1 MSSESSTGHKK
12 ESAKF
17 LFYQF
22 ILVEEHYCGAM
33 DSICRFCGALH
44 FAAERSSDGL
54 FTQCCQKGK
63 VILPEDEFGNV
74 LHYPPFLQS
83 LLSNPA
89 DPNYRN
95 FRENI
100 RSYNNSVSFASV
112 GAKIVKL
119 HGRGPYCFKVNR
131 SHSATKHTRRKCRL
145 FAINY

>member
-1 MSSESSTGHKK
+1 
-12 ESAKF
+12 
-17 LFYQF
+17 
-22 ILVEEHYCGAM
+22 M

-100 RSYNNSVSFASV
+100 RSYNNSVSFASI

-119 HGRGPYCFKVNR
+119 HGLHVLLQSEQKPQRNE
-131 SHSATKHTRRKCRL
+131 AHTAQMSIVCHQL
-145 FAINY
+145 LIGLIDFSETTIDFAKFIT